1 MVRFRVWA
9 PRGKTVVVAIAGSR
23 IPMVPETDGRID
35 GGADGHGGHGGQ
47 GGQGDHA
54 GWWRAD
60 VGSAGAGTDYAFV
73 VDGGAALPDPRS
85 AWQPAGVHGP
95 SRVVDHGAFPW
106 TDARWQPPPLASGVV
121 YELHVGT
128 FTPAATFAGVIER
141 LDHLVGLGVTHVE
154 LMPVAEFS
162 GRRGWG
168 YDGVDLYAPHEAYG
182 GPEGLKRLV
191 DACHARGLAVLLD
204 VVYNHLGPSGN
215 YLGRFGPYFTDR
227 YATPWGDAVNLDG
240 RQSDEVRRYLCDNA
254 CMWLRDY
261 HLDGL
266 RLDAVH
272 ALLDRSAIHFLE
284 ELAEEVK
291 TLGAHLGRHLVLV
304 AESDLNDPRLVRSPA
319 VGGYGLDLQWNE
331 DFHHALHAVL
341 TGERSGYYADFGT
354 LADLAAVLR
363 HGFAYGGRYSRYRGR
378 RHGRPAT
385 GLSGHQLLGCLQ
397 NHDQIGNRARGE
409 RIGHLVTPG
418 RLRVGAALALTSPFV
433 PLLFQGEEWGAS
445 TPFQYFTDHEDP
457 ALAQAVREGRR
468 REFAA
473 FGWDPAAVPDP
484 QDPET
489 FRRSRLDWR
498 EVDREPHAGL
508 LDWYR
513 RLIRL
518 RRASPALS
526 DGRMAAVRVAFDE
539 EAAWLVVERGPV
551 TVAANLARA
560 PRRIPIAA
568 HRPNTLLLASE
579 SGVRLAPGAVE
590 LPPDAVAVLGD
601 IPEG

>member
-9 PRGKTVVVAIAGSR
+9 PRGKTVEVAIAGSR

-141 LDHLVGLGVTHVE
+141 IDHLVGLGVTHVE

-385 GLSGHQLLGCLQ
+385 GLSGRQLLGCLQ
-397 NHDQIGNRARGE
+397 NHDQVGNRACGE

-418 RLRVGAALALTSPFV
+418 RLRVGAALVLTSPFV
-433 PLLFQGEEWGAS
+433 PLVFQGEEWGAS
-445 TPFQYFTDHEDP
+445 ASFQYFTDHEDP

-484 QDPET
+484 QDADT
-489 FRRSRLDWR
+489 FRRSRLDWQ

-518 RRASPALS
+518 RRTSAALS
-526 DGRMAAVRVAFDE
+526 DGRMTEVRVAFDD

-551 TVAANLARA
+551 TVAANLARV

-568 HRPNTLLLASE
+568 HRPDALLLASE
-579 SGVRLAPGAVE
+579 GGVRLAPGAVE